1 MAHPKS
7 VYIENRKTLEFL
19 NEKMILKM
27 RELYNTKFAMI
38 GEDDKKNLLSTWLN
52 KNDYYH
58 GLESLNFE
66 ADRSNPDNINDLYMS
81 ANKYEK
87 KYGITYMRDSI
98 LQDRS
103 LAYSFVSSK
112 VEGFVEKNILSYEEI
127 VNRQNYFFDYV
138 EKLFSD
144 RKIDLVIAR
153 PDTLLG
159 FAVTTVAKHL
169 GIPVTIQATTRI
181 DPYMYWSYGAY
192 LQSDQIGDNIQKLK
206 QNKVKIEDAK
216 SNATMSSHSFKD
228 RANLIRELS
237 LKSLVNAIIYILKD
251 SLNWLI
257 KDIKRGKLGK
267 RASGI
272 TRMNRKIKAY
282 KEHCYLQGIFESDI
296 NIITKNKFIYF
307 PLPTEP
313 EFNTHSLC
321 KEFLNIYA
329 MIQQVAISLP
339 TGYNLVIKEHTPNI
353 GQKPRDF
360 YTKLQK
366 IPNLIIANYLIPGP
380 QMVDSAEAIV
390 TVCGSSAIEAAERGK
405 MAVVLATSCEF
416 FCLPNII
423 LGHSM
428 RDMPKI
434 LLQAIKKISVEKRQD
449 IIYEANLYK
458 LVLKKI
464 GYSAPDTLPFHGKST
479 KILDKDLKKAIDALI
494 IVWKLQKSN
503 LSLKGK

>member
-7 VYIENRKTLEFL
+7 VYIENRKNLEWL

-27 RELYNTKFAMI
+27 RELYNTKFALI
-38 GEDDKKNLLSTWLN
+38 GVDDKKNLLTAWLN

-58 GLESLNFE
+58 GLQSLDLE
-66 ADRSNPDNINDLYMS
+66 ADRSKPNNISDIYMS

-103 LAYSFVSSK
+103 FAYSFVHNS
-112 VEGFVEKNILSYEEI
+112 VENFVSKNILSYEEI
-127 VNRQNYFFDYV
+127 INRQNYFFDYV
-138 EKLFSD
+138 EKLFND
-144 RKIDLVIAR
+144 RKIDLVISR
-153 PDTLLG
+153 PDSLIG
-159 FAVTTVAKHL
+159 FAITTVAKHL
-169 GIPVTIQATTRI
+169 GIPITVQATTRI
-181 DPYMYWSYGAY
+181 DGYMYWAYGAY
-192 LQSDQIGDNIQKLK
+192 LQSDQIGDNIKKLK
-206 QNKVKIEDAK
+206 QNKVKIEDKKLNEKMA
-216 SNATMSSHSFKD
+216 SHSFKD
-228 RANLIRELS
+228 RENLIRELS
-237 LKSLVNAIIYILKD
+237 LKSLTNEIIYILKD

-257 KDIKRGKLGK
+257 KDIKRGKFGK
-267 RASGI
+267 RVSVT
-272 TRMNRKIKAY
+272 TRMSRKIKAY
-282 KEHCYLQGIFESDI
+282 REHCYLQSIFEGDI
-296 NIITKNKFIYF
+296 NVIRKNKFIYF

-321 KEFLNIYA
+321 KEFLNTHA
-329 MIQQVAISLP
+329 MIQQIAISLP

-360 YTKLQK
+360 YTRLKK

-390 TVCGSSAIEAAERGK
+390 TVAGSSAIEAAEKGK
-405 MAVVLATSCEF
+405 MAVVFATSCEF

-423 LGHSM
+423 FGHSM
-428 RDMPKI
+428 RDMPEI

-464 GYSAPDTLPFHGKST
+464 GYYAPDTPPFHGKNSN
-479 KILDKDLKKAIDALI
+479 ILDKDLKKAIDALI
-494 IVWKLQKSN
+494 TVWELQRSS
-503 LSLKGK
+503 LS